1 MLTPTKVAGMPTF
14 DRAVPPNLGLCM
26 ANSQLKRLQILE
38 QIHDLIRA
46 EVGGLAVSV
55 VLVGQGQQVA

>member
-1 MLTPTKVAGMPTF
+1 
-14 DRAVPPNLGLCM
+14 M